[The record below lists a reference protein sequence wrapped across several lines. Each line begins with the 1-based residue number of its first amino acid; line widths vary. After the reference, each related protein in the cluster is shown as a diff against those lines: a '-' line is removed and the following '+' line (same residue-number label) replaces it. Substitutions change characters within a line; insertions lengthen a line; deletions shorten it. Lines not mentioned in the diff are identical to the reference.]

1 MPIITLLTD
10 YGLRDHYVGEL
21 KGVIFTIA
29 PKAQIVDI
37 SHDIEPFN
45 VRQAAFILQRVWA
58 YYPVGTVH
66 LAVVDPGV
74 GSDRRI
80 ILGQYAGRFVV
91 APDNGLVTWVHREYE
106 TEAMFVVED
115 RRYFLS
121 QISSTF
127 HGRDILAPVSAYLAN
142 GIKPRAFGRVT
153 DRLEM
158 LPIPHRAAVAD
169 GGWLGSVI
177 YVDRFGTMVTNIRED
192 QMRTPRGEQRSWEV
206 LVNGTSIGPIRLT
219 FSDVAPG
226 TALALVGG
234 SGYLEIAVNQGSAAQ
249 RFAGSDAVRVEVRS
263 MVSRV

>member
-37 SHDIEPFN
+37 THDIEPFN
-45 VRQAAFILQRVWA
+45 VRQAAFVLQRIWSRFPA
-58 YYPVGTVH
+58 GTVH

-80 ILGQYAGRFVV
+80 ILGQYAGGFVV

-106 TEAMFVVED
+106 AEAMFVVED
-115 RRYFLS
+115 RRYFLP

-127 HGRDILAPVSAYLAN
+127 HGRDIMAPVAAHLAN
-142 GIKPRAFGRVT
+142 GVPPRAFGRVT

-158 LPIPHRAAVAD
+158 LPIPHRATATE

-177 YVDRFGTMVTNIRED
+177 YVDRFGTMVTNIREE
-192 QMRTPRGEQRSWEV
+192 QLRTPRGEQRSWDV
-206 LVNGTSIGPIRLT
+206 LVNGTSIGPIRSAFCEVT
-219 FSDVAPG
+219 TGS
-226 TALALVGG
+226 ALALIGG
-234 SGYLEIAVNQGSAAQ
+234 SGFLEIAVNQGSAAQ
-249 RFAGSDAVRVEVRS
+249 RFIPLEIVRVEVR
-263 MVSRV
+263 

>member
-29 PKAQIVDI
+29 PKAQVVDI
-37 SHDIEPFN
+37 THDIEPFN
-45 VRQAAFILQRVWA
+45 VRQAAFVLQRVWA
-58 YYPVGTVH
+58 RFPAGTVH

-91 APDNGLVTWVHREYE
+91 TPDNGLVTWVHREYE
-106 TEAMFVVED
+106 AEAMFVVED

-121 QISSTF
+121 QITSTF
-127 HGRDILAPVSAYLAN
+127 HGRDIMAPVAAHLAN
-142 GIKPRAFGRVT
+142 GVQPRAFGRVT

-158 LPIPHRAAVAD
+158 LPIPHRAAATA

-177 YVDRFGTMVTNIRED
+177 YVDRFGSMVTNIREE
-192 QMRTPRGEQRSWEV
+192 QLRTRRGEQRSWDV
-206 LVNGTSIGPIRLT
+206 LVNGTSIGPIRSA
-219 FSDVAPG
+219 FCEVAAG
-226 TALALVGG
+226 TALALIGG
-234 SGYLEIAVNQGSAAQ
+234 SGFLEIVINQGSAAQ
-249 RFAGSDAVRVEVRS
+249 RFAPTENVRVEVQ
-263 MVSRV
+263 